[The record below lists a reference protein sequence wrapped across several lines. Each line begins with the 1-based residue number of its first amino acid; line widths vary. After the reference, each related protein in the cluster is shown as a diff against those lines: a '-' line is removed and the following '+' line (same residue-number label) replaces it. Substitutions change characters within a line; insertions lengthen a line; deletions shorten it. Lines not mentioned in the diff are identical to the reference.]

1 MVQLING
8 FEWGREKKTSAYIRI
23 NVSNDFS
30 NEFCLR
36 YFEQR
41 WIYIQNNTSRMSDAN
56 DFISFSTRFSF
67 VMRFVFIHSCN
78 ITTKRHGKIKIKIPI
93 ESRWQYYVAYD
104 QCYRPV
110 HALFYLFILSVFHR
124 ILNFSILIG
133 HLFGVFRRCA
143 LACSLAR
150 DHKPNHREYLV
161 FSSSFFI
168 LSFGFWILILSCIW
182 IALSLSA
189 FRMFEL
195 NETRGVVHC

>member
-23 NVSNDFS
+23 NVSTDFS

-41 WIYIQNNTSRMSDAN
+41 WIYMQNNTSRMSDAN

-110 HALFYLFILSVFHR
+110 HALFYIHFVSVSSHFKFLNFNWPPFEFFHRSHRHRCCLRPRDRKPKLPCIVCFLRLIHSFSFGYWIRILSPTGRHSFCMLK
-124 ILNFSILIG
+124 LN
-133 HLFGVFRRCA
+133 
-143 LACSLAR
+143 
-150 DHKPNHREYLV
+150 K
-161 FSSSFFI
+161 
-168 LSFGFWILILSCIW
+168 
-182 IALSLSA
+182 
-189 FRMFEL
+189 
-195 NETRGVVHC
+195 TR